1 MWEWDPYSTDCSY
14 GVHCTECILFL
25 VIILKVMCGGYS
37 ILYWSMLAVQCILST
52 YIVHGTFSYSFY
64 QCGGYSTYTG
74 ACWLLTVH
82 TSFSFYQCG
91 GYTVYSIPVLE
102 HAGGTVH
109 DMREGGHYKSPP
121 AEKGQSHERKNTRN
135 GEKHL

>member
-1 MWEWDPYSTDCSY
+1 MEGTVYCTGACWRYSVYS
-14 GVHCTECILFL
+14 VHIC
-25 VIILKVMCGGYS
+25 
-37 ILYWSMLAVQCILST
+37 
-52 YIVHGTFSYSFY
+52 IVHGTFSYSFY

-121 AEKGQSHERKNTRN
+121 AEKGQSHEKKNTRN